1 MPVTEPSP
9 ASTLGSTIIAA
20 EPQLFVSDM
29 EAAIAF
35 YAEKLGFRLVFA
47 SGEPAFYAQITRDG
61 AKLNLRR
68 VAGPVFAK
76 DFRAQE
82 PDALSATLTLE
93 NAEPLFLEF
102 QAAGVV
108 FHQPLRSEPWG
119 ARTFIVSDPDR
130 NLILFAGAR

>member
-1 MPVTEPSP
+1 MPVAEPSP
-9 ASTLGSTIIAA
+9 ASTPGSTIIAA

-68 VAGPVFAK
+68 VAEPVFAK

-93 NAEPLFLEF
+93 NAEPLFWSF
-102 QAAGVV
+102 RPPVWSFINRCAANPGA
-108 FHQPLRSEPWG
+108 PARSSSAIRME
-119 ARTFIVSDPDR
+119 I
-130 NLILFAGAR
+130 